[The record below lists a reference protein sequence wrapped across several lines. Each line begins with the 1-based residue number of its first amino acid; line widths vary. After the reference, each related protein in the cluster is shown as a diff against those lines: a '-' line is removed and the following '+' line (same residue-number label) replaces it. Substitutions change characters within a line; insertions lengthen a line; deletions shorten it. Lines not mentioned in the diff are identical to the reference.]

1 MKGVLVQLEQINC
14 LFYQTTIALKKEF
27 RKKMASFNEKIKE
40 ENIEHEENFRKF
52 HRAIFK
58 KMLTKSAALATNL
71 LTNEKNEE
79 IDDNELKNLI
89 EEIMEERIKLLGEHL
104 N

>member
-1 MKGVLVQLEQINC
+1 
-14 LFYQTTIALKKEF
+14 
-27 RKKMASFNEKIKE
+27 
-40 ENIEHEENFRKF
+40 
-52 HRAIFK
+52 
-58 KMLTKSAALATNL
+58 MLTKSAALATNL

-89 EEIMEERIKLLGEHL
+89 EEIMKERIKLLGEHL

>member
-1 MKGVLVQLEQINC
+1 
-14 LFYQTTIALKKEF
+14 
-27 RKKMASFNEKIKE
+27 
-40 ENIEHEENFRKF
+40 
-52 HRAIFK
+52 
-58 KMLTKSAALATNL
+58 MLTESTALAVNL
-71 LTNEKNEE
+71 LTNEKTEE

>member
-1 MKGVLVQLEQINC
+1 M
-14 LFYQTTIALKKEF
+14 AL
-27 RKKMASFNEKIKE
+27 FNEKIKE

-52 HRAIFK
+52 HQAVFK
-58 KMLTKSAALATNL
+58 KMLTKSAALAANL

-79 IDDNELKNLI
+79 ADNNELKNLI
-89 EEIMEERIKLLGEHL
+89 EEIMKERIKFLGEHF

>member
-1 MKGVLVQLEQINC
+1 MKEVLVQLEQINC

-52 HRAIFK
+52 H
-58 KMLTKSAALATNL
+58 
-71 LTNEKNEE
+71 
-79 IDDNELKNLI
+79 
-89 EEIMEERIKLLGEHL
+89 
-104 N
+104 